1 MLGGYG
7 KPMVFLMGVTVVP
20 IYGGLILALMYP
32 QYFFTYLS
40 VGIICMVL
48 GIFLYFTWS
57 QVRYRR
63 YQCIG
68 LTLQYADGSDD
79 YFNVIYRDMPVD
91 LGKSQDGK
99 FQYSIKDIEGNAWLL
114 MLDHPLEEVIPRFEE
129 MPIGATISPIL
140 TRFVTGVMLNEAEL
154 YQGQKISLL
163 DRIMRRKPEDL
174 KVSVRTVYC
183 YGTPVKVKQTKTP
196 EMAMPTKSAA
206 KALYEKWFDYTF
218 IDLKTELEQC
228 RSDRENL
235 IKIAQDE
242 SAIKLKIGHIQIEE
256 EGYRF
261 PWKLVLAISGVAI
274 AVYLL
279 LWFLKVI
286 R

>member
-7 KPMVFLMGVTVVP
+7 KPTAFLTAVTMGP
-20 IYGGLILALMYP
+20 LYGAIFLSLMYP
-32 QYFFTYLS
+32 QYFFTIMATGI
-40 VGIICMVL
+40 VGMVL
-48 GIFLYFTWS
+48 GLFIYFMWS

-79 YFNVIYRDMPVD
+79 YFNVIYRDMPID
-91 LGKSQDGK
+91 LGKTQDGK
-99 FQYSIKDIEGNAWLL
+99 FQYSIKDIEGNVWLL

-140 TRFVTGVMLNEAEL
+140 TRFMTGVLLNEAEL
-154 YQGQKISLL
+154 CQGQKISLL

-196 EMAMPTKSAA
+196 EMAMPTRAAA

-228 RSDRENL
+228 KRDRENL
-235 IKIAQDE
+235 IKLAEDE
-242 SAIKLKIGHIQIEE
+242 SVIKLKIGHVQIEE
-256 EGYRF
+256 EEYKLS
-261 PWKLVLAISGVAI
+261 WKWIFILVVGII
-274 AVYLL
+274 AVYVI
-279 LWFLKVI
+279 LWYMGVL